1 MARLEFSLSN
11 GVEGTIQLRD
21 GMFMDFWKYAHKRN
35 KRVFGVRKD
44 KNVRSGFVYTDSS
57 RWETVKREYYEAST
71 TERNQYITLVNTA
84 IDNLKALGYTWSR
97 GYMPDNPTEEHCN
110 WIHRGFTTYMLT
122 GCTDTL
128 NYTHKQKLE
137 LIYGMFNL
145 NNINRYWLIRSIDPS
160 LRDWIHQDNDA
171 FGGANHFHNTAMWEL
186 HAINTYTHR
195 IEDSSI
201 MNTRSFEQFNSF
213 VDNTLTPKLGKKIFG
228 MTLPNLDWNSKT
240 SDGCTD
246 SSRCDWNFS
255 EIRLEDPDMYDNSP
269 QYNVYD
275 LKNILGKDYEKC
287 WYDGDD
293 PTEWDICNTFN
304 TTKGGFEI
312 RPHQHH
318 LTQNFIRPFVESHGI
333 HYDDRWIAP
342 ISIGTISDSWLEQHC
357 YFMDPETYETHHK
370 YSITE
375 VELIE

>member
-57 RWETVKREYYEAST
+57 RWETVKREYYLNST

-84 IDNLKALGYTWSR
+84 IDNLKALGYEWNR